1 MPFYTQPGRTLGSG
15 GDVPNVNNLD
25 AGSITCNKGRVVT
38 NTSGSAVLHG
48 LVATV
53 TGVYGITLEGAAAG
67 VADGPDS
74 SLIAIAVADRNTE
87 YVSKV
92 IVSGAITADLS
103 NLTVGDQYGMITV
116 SSQDYID
123 YDDTSNVIAQ
133 ITKIDDDL
141 NVVWFLFLESALQ
154 QPNG

>member
-15 GDVPNVNNLD
+15 GDVPNVVNLD

-38 NTSGSAVLHG
+38 NSSGSAVLHG
-48 LVATV
+48 LASTV

-67 VADGPDS
+67 VTDGPGT
-74 SLIAIAVADRNTE
+74 LLAIAVADRNTE
-87 YVSKV
+87 FVSKV
-92 IVSGAITADLS
+92 VSSSAIITDLS
-103 NLTVGDQYGMITV
+103 SMTVGDQYGMLLV
-116 SSQDYID
+116 SGQDYID
-123 YDDTSNVIAQ
+123 LDDTSQVITQ

-141 NVVWFLFLESALQ
+141 NAVWFLFLESALQ